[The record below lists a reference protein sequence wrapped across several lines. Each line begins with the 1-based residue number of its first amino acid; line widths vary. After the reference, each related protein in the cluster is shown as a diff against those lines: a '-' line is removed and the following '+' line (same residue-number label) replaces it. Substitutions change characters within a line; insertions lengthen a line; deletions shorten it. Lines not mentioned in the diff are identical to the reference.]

1 MYLSKRSGGMNNLKH
16 DGGGIDDKEASIRR
30 RHPIEVGI
38 DEEETL
44 MRRTHELG
52 GGINE
57 EEVPM
62 RSRYR

>member
-1 MYLSKRSGGMNNLKH
+1 MT
-16 DGGGIDDKEASIRR
+16 IRR